1 VTALFHHACSIL
13 VFMAG
18 VVEQAQKQAEREEQK
33 KKELE
38 LVLDLS
44 LSSLLPFACVACLS
58 LACLSVKSV

>member
-44 LSSLLPFACVACLS
+44 LSSLFPLSCLLPAS
-58 LACLSVKSV
+58 LACLLPVSL

>member
-1 VTALFHHACSIL
+1 
-13 VFMAG
+13 MAG